1 MQTKEGNL
9 RSRGD
14 TDDRLCGGPGE
25 CGVVNEWMDID
36 AFHLGKS
43 TVGGLTLFMFFAG
56 NVFLFGGIF
65 LYLSCHF
72 SLSSGKMTA

>member
-1 MQTKEGNL
+1 METKGGNL

-25 CGVVNEWMDID
+25 CVVVNEWMDID

-43 TVGGLTLFMFFAG
+43 TVGGMT
-56 NVFLFGGIF
+56 FLCFCRKCF
-65 LYLSCHF
+65 LYLEGFSCI
-72 SLSSGKMTA
+72 